1 MDMIFNPA
9 LRSKAKINAND
20 IHALDHFRFQRLYI
34 SEFTFYENGR
44 RWIRILNKFYVHV
57 REFCKYGRE
66 FYKYGRALHT
76 YGRSFQKSCP
86 CMRFFAFRAVKILNG
101 YNLSG

>member
-9 LRSKAKINAND
+9 LRSKARINAND

-44 RWIRILNKFYVHV
+44 RWIRILNKTATQYKG
-57 REFCKYGRE
+57 KYLCG
-66 FYKYGRALHT
+66 A
-76 YGRSFQKSCP
+76 S
-86 CMRFFAFRAVKILNG
+86 
-101 YNLSG
+101 

>member
-44 RWIRILNKFYVHV
+44 RWIRILNKFYIHV

-86 CMRFFAFRAVKILNG
+86 RMRFFAFRAVKILNG